1 MSTSRLKRNLQKRN
15 VSRNVR
21 EATGIAKKERREAHL
36 STDLY
41 RITTIFRVPLYCRPG
56 SLRGVATSL

>member
-1 MSTSRLKRNLQKRN
+1 MSTSRLKRNLQK
-15 VSRNVR
+15 RNVR

-36 STDLY
+36 STDLH